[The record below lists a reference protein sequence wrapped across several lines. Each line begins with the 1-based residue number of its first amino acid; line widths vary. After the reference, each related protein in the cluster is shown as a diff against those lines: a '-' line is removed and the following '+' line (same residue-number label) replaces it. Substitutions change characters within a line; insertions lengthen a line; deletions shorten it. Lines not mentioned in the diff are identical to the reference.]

1 MSDVDKSTEV
11 TVRAPVRKVSKSVRA
26 PNRRYVDVEKTAQPQ
41 GGFTYRYSLTTAGLN
56 NVRKRAADG
65 EAIGSI
71 ARSMGM
77 AQSTLSRLIREDES
91 VGEVF
96 QEGRDDLTTMLT
108 SELIERVREKN
119 VVANIF
125 ALKALSGLVEGQPME
140 PKKSQTNV
148 NVAVQIVQ
156 PMTASD
162 FDKLA
167 VKATVIEH
175 DDKAE

>member
-1 MSDVDKSTEV
+1 
-11 TVRAPVRKVSKSVRA
+11 
-26 PNRRYVDVEKTAQPQ
+26 
-41 GGFTYRYSLTTAGLN
+41 
-56 NVRKRAADG
+56 
-65 EAIGSI
+65 
-71 ARSMGM
+71 
-77 AQSTLSRLIREDES
+77 

-175 DDKAE
+175 EAE